1 VATLSGPLTTIHY
14 GLPTAPPV
22 ISTVGIYFAI
32 DNGFMAEQGL
42 DVQVMPYPADT
53 TNMRAL
59 LSGDDE
65 IIETGSSTAYL
76 AKASGAAIKII
87 NSPVDKPTDSIVVT
101 KDINSLSDLVGKTFA
116 ISQPGDS
123 SQVQAQILAR
133 QAGLDPN
140 SINFVSIGGPP
151 DRAAALIAGRAQA
164 ASMTIL
170 ILQPILDAIDKGDLH
185 VLMTMASAFPDLP
198 LAYDVTRDDLIQ
210 SKPDVLTRFITAEMK
225 GYRWAYQNPEAA
237 ATIAEKYVQ
246 GVPHD
251 LMVRGMQG
259 LVMLKAWGL
268 DGGVSA
274 DSSTRTQNL
283 LVQTGALQSTVDP
296 GQILTTQFIDAANK
310 TLGPAPQ

>member
-1 VATLSGPLTTIHY
+1 VRY
-14 GLPTAPPV
+14 GLPTAAV
-22 ISTVGIYFAI
+22 VLSTVGIYFAI

-42 DVQVMPYPADT
+42 QVQVTPYPADP

-59 LSGDDE
+59 LSRDAD

-76 AKASGAAIKII
+76 AQASGAPIKII

-101 KDINSLSDLVGKTFA
+101 NDVKTLADLVGKTFA
-116 ISQPGDS
+116 ISSPGDS

-151 DRAAALIAGRAQA
+151 DRATALIAGRAQA
-164 ASMTIL
+164 ASLTIL
-170 ILQPILDAIDKGDLH
+170 TLQPILDAIDKGELH
-185 VLMTMASAFPDLP
+185 VLTTLAKEFPDLP
-198 LAYDVTRDDLIQ
+198 LAYDVTRDDIVQGQ
-210 SKPDVLTRFITAEMK
+210 SDMLTRFVTAEIK
-225 GYRWAYQNPEAA
+225 GYRWAQQNPDAA

-251 LMVRGMQG
+251 LMVRGMKG
-259 LVMLKAWGL
+259 LVDLKAWGL

-274 DSSTRTQNL
+274 ETSTRTQNL
-283 LVQTGALQSTVDP
+283 LVQTGALKSVVNPPD
-296 GQILTTQFIDAANK
+296 ILTTQFFDAANK
-310 TLGPAPQ
+310 TLGPPPR

>member
-1 VATLSGPLTTIHY
+1 MVRY
-14 GLPTAPPV
+14 GLPTAAV
-22 ISTVGIYFAI
+22 VLSTVGIYFAI

-42 DVQVMPYPADT
+42 QVQVTPYPADP

-59 LSGDDE
+59 LSRDAD

-76 AKASGAAIKII
+76 AQASGAPIKII
-87 NSPVDKPTDSIVVT
+87 NSPVDKPTDSIVAT
-101 KDINSLSDLVGKTFA
+101 NDIKTLADLVGKTFA
-116 ISQPGDS
+116 ISSPGDS

-151 DRAAALIAGRAQA
+151 DRTTALIAGRVQA
-164 ASMTIL
+164 ASLTIL
-170 ILQPILDAIDKGDLH
+170 TLQPILDAVDKGDLH
-185 VLMTMASAFPDLP
+185 VLTTMAKEFPDLP
-198 LAYDVTRDDLIQ
+198 LAYDVTRDDVIQ
-210 SKPDVLTRFITAEMK
+210 GQSDMLTRFVTAEIK

-251 LMVRGMQG
+251 LMVRGMKG
-259 LVMLKAWGL
+259 LVDLKAWGL

-274 DSSTRTQNL
+274 ETSTRTQNL
-283 LVQTGALQSTVDP
+283 LVQTGALKSVVNPPD
-296 GQILTTQFIDAANK
+296 ILTTQFFDAANK
-310 TLGPAPQ
+310 TLGPPPP

>member
-1 VATLSGPLTTIHY
+1 VRY
-14 GLPTAPPV
+14 GLPTASVV

-42 DVQVMPYPADT
+42 QVEVTPYPADP

-59 LSGDDE
+59 LSRDAD

-76 AKASGAAIKII
+76 AQASGAPIKII

-101 KDINSLSDLVGKTFA
+101 KDITTLADLVGKTFA

-133 QAGLDPN
+133 QNGLDPS

-151 DRAAALIAGRAQA
+151 DRATALIAGRAQA
-164 ASMTIL
+164 ASITIL
-170 ILQPILDAIDKGDLH
+170 TLQPVLDAIDKGDLH
-185 VLMTMASAFPDLP
+185 VLMTMAQAFPDLP
-198 LAYDVTRDDLIQ
+198 LAYDVTRDDVIQ
-210 SKPDVLTRFITAEMK
+210 SNPDMLTRFITAEIK
-225 GYRWAYQNPEAA
+225 GYRWAQQNPEAA
-237 ATIAEKYVQ
+237 ATIAEKYIQ

-259 LVMLKAWGL
+259 LVALHAWGL
-268 DGGVSA
+268 DGGVTA
-274 DSSTRTQNL
+274 DSASKTQNL
-283 LVQTGALQSTVDP
+283 LVQTGALKSTVDP
-296 GQILTTQFIDAANK
+296 KDILNTQFFDAANK
-310 TLGPAPQ
+310 TLGPAQVS